1 MRILLGIVAAFV
13 FASGFVALRAAWRCH
28 LQPDRGG
35 WWLDPRAGLAAF
47 VFLAT
52 MTGPLMIWARRGFSM
67 GQATAYYRFG
77 VYLAIIGLYLPFLT
91 YHAGML
97 LSSILRDP
105 PQPPPEPAG
114 PLERAKAAEARG
126 DVRAAIERYSKLLE
140 DEPTHVEVRTRFARL
155 LAHTRRFSWAIELVE
170 QGLALE
176 ELSSVEKAEWKA
188 LLGEWEEG
196 KLGEAPPEGGDLKEL
211 AIYKITTVR
220 VEAHEEGKKEKPKDE
235 RPIEL

>member
-13 FASGFVALRAAWRCH
+13 FATGLVATRAAWLCH
-28 LQPDRGG
+28 FRQHRAG
-35 WWLDPRAGLAAF
+35 WWLDLRAGLAAV

-52 MTGPLMIWARRGFSM
+52 MTGPLMIWVQRGELLSRVTPF
-67 GQATAYYRFG
+67 YRFG
-77 VYLAIIGLYLPFLT
+77 VYLAIIALYLPFLT
-91 YHAGML
+91 YHVGAFL
-97 LSSILRDP
+97 TSILRDP
-105 PQPPPEPAG
+105 PQPPPEPAD

-155 LAHTRRFSWAIELVE
+155 LARTRRFLWAIELVE

-188 LLGEWEEG
+188 LLSEWEEG

-211 AIYKITTVR
+211 AIYKITTAR